1 MMTCFGWTLPL
12 NTWLLSDCTYSLKAV
27 HALVEVFPLN
37 VALLTGPGLADGM
50 GTLDPLLL
58 KGMAEGRPLARLLA
72 ALSQQPLVHID
83 AQLWLEVNE
92 RHDSRKPAEMLYV
105 KSNSADKL
113 FFPLKIIIILLIY
126 SYSSYPRSRCHLFLI
141 SRLIKLIPFHF

>member
-1 MMTCFGWTLPL
+1 MSEESTVQQHDSVEGDCMLGLWRLGSGQRLPFACVVWRRCVSSL
-12 NTWLLSDCTYSLKAV
+12 FNHLFFLRADLFQALHSLKAV

-83 AQLWLEVNE
+83 AQL
-92 RHDSRKPAEMLYV
+92 
-105 KSNSADKL
+105 
-113 FFPLKIIIILLIY
+113 
-126 SYSSYPRSRCHLFLI
+126 
-141 SRLIKLIPFHF
+141 